1 MIARHHLSCR
11 TSLAFVEQDE
21 VLNEVE
27 QSVGRQHA
35 VEQHFGLDFA
45 FVHLVEALPFGEVVP
60 FAGDRSVAGA
70 MTVADNQECVVME
83 GMRNDVLV
91 HIVAQIAVKSGSDIL
106 VDRLQLD
113 EDQRQTV
120 DKADEIGT
128 AVVVRCAQAGQLQLA
143 NSEEVI
149 VARAVVEVDY
159 LCTGVA

>member
-1 MIARHHLSCR
+1 
-11 TSLAFVEQDE
+11 
-21 VLNEVE
+21 
-27 QSVGRQHA
+27 
-35 VEQHFGLDFA
+35 
-45 FVHLVEALPFGEVVP
+45 
-60 FAGDRSVAGA
+60 
-70 MTVADNQECVVME
+70 ME